1 MYFPALYKKEK
12 DFLDYIHRQ
21 SRGKKVATAY
31 SWNSNNDLKKKRAYN
46 PFPLTCVKDVI
57 GPKHLRD
64 KRDQLMFSEIEGTQS
79 SSHLD
84 DIDVRS
90 TDFT

>member
-1 MYFPALYKKEK
+1 LIIFIASLVEKKLLQPTVE
-12 DFLDYIHRQ
+12 
-21 SRGKKVATAY
+21 TAIMT
-31 SWNSNNDLKKKRAYN
+31 SKKRAYN